1 MELARTRSLV
11 LLVDDS
17 PTQSRRSAEALEVAG
32 FRVRLARNGRE
43 ALEDARRWRPDVIVS
58 VNGQPTRTRAQF
70 RDALRK
76 VKPGD
81 VVTLQVLSRSSD
93 SPNGWVGRVVRLRA
107 R

>member
-1 MELARTRSLV
+1 M
-11 LLVDDS
+11 
-17 PTQSRRSAEALEVAG
+17 
-32 FRVRLARNGRE
+32 
-43 ALEDARRWRPDVIVS
+43 
-58 VNGQPTRTRAQF
+58 NGQPTRTRAQF

-81 VVTLQVLSRSSD
+81 VVTLQVLSRSGD